1 MHIFIDACFF
11 VFVPLVYKDLGSP
24 IFFIQERAG
33 KDGKAFKIFKFRT
46 MKMLS
51 GSTDAISGP
60 DERLTRIGKA
70 IRATRLDEIPQFFNV
85 LVGDMSIAGPRPLL
99 LKYNDLY
106 SSRQALRLMV
116 KPITGW
122 AQIKG
127 ANAISWKGQ
136 I

>member
-1 MHIFIDACFF
+1 MRNGSLYLTIYKIEVKNLLKRIFDIAFALTCIFLLMP
-11 VFVPLVYKDLGSP
+11 VFLFLCLLVYKDLGSP

-85 LVGDMSIAGPRPLL
+85 LVGDMNSWPKTVI
-99 LKYNDLY
+99 
-106 SSRQALRLMV
+106 V
-116 KPITGW
+116 KI
-122 AQIKG
+122 Q
-127 ANAISWKGQ
+127 
-136 I
+136 